1 MGKVTLTYWPLR
13 GLCTPIQWIMEY
25 GGIEYEINRMTSFEQ
40 WTKEKPNLPLDF
52 PNLPHIAEGNVRMSE
67 STAICKYLARKCDLM
82 PKTDQEIINCDIAE
96 GAINDF
102 KMLFFKLMFN
112 PNYETDK
119 AKYPDSIKAKLAL
132 FEKVF
137 AKRPWLAGDNI
148 TWLDFVLYESLDVNS
163 MFVPGILDEF
173 PKVVAY
179 KTKIDNLEK
188 IAAYRKSDRFN
199 AWPVTGGAARWG
211 TYDCAR
217 DATINT

>member
-1 MGKVTLTYWPLR
+1 
-13 GLCTPIQWIMEY
+13 
-25 GGIEYEINRMTSFEQ
+25 MTSFEQ

-112 PNYETDK
+112 PNYDTDK
-119 AKYPDSIKAKLAL
+119 AKYPDSIKTKLAL

-137 AKRPWLAGDNI
+137 AKRPWLTGDNI